1 MTIARGAVLAVPTPS
16 LVAFGAVVA
25 FGAGCAMPGAS
36 APGMREAQLRE
47 HPADPS
53 LLELA
58 RVESKA
64 DERPLLVVHP
74 RDACSGSAS
83 GVLVDEEGH
92 YLGAIAPGTA
102 SLVTIP
108 ARLRTIHV
116 FSSAEVTAP
125 TGAWF
130 STDAVAVPAAPA
142 GLVLRASR
150 HSARQCGSGQY
161 LDVTAA
167 SKEAL
172 EQELEE
178 SQVRWFV
185 ASHREGQAWLDA
197 HRARVDEVLGRG
209 SKRVVSR

>member
-1 MTIARGAVLAVPTPS
+1 MTIARRVVLAVLTS
-16 LVAFGAVVA
+16 AGATLFA
-25 FGAGCAMPGAS
+25 AGCVSTSAS
-36 APGMREAQLRE
+36 APGMREAQLRA

-58 RVESKA
+58 RVEGKD
-64 DERPLLVVHP
+64 DERPLLVVYP

-83 GVLVDEEGH
+83 GVLVDDRGH

-102 SLVTIP
+102 SLLSIP

-116 FSSAEVTAP
+116 FSSVEVTAP
-125 TGAWF
+125 AGAWF
-130 STDAVAVPAAPA
+130 STDVVAVPPSPA
-142 GLVLRASR
+142 GLVLRATR
-150 HSARQCGSGQY
+150 FSARQCGSGQY

-172 EQELEE
+172 EHELEE

-185 ASHREGQAWLDA
+185 AGPREGQAWLDA
-197 HRARVDEVLGRG
+197 HRARVDEVLGLEA
-209 SKRVVSR
+209 KRIVSR